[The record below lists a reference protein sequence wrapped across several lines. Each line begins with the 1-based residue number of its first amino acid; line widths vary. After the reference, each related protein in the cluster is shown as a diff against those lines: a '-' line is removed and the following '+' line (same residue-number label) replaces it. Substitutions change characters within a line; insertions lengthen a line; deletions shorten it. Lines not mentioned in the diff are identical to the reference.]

1 MAPIKFSD
9 LSRDSKR
16 VAEAADRGPVTIT
29 RRDGET
35 LVLRRQQDVERE
47 RAGVAAA
54 IQVITAAVA
63 GQPTSF
69 VERLKTPF
77 PWITLLPEGERD
89 EFAAEL
95 IDISRACAAV
105 SAFDPLLTLIHA
117 WSSTAEAYAT
127 GYTTDSDLEWLTTP
141 EPVERPTD

>member
-1 MAPIKFSD
+1 MAAIKFSD

-16 VAEAADRGPVTIT
+16 VAEATERGPVTIT

-63 GQPTSF
+63 GQPASF
-69 VERLKTPF
+69 TERLKTPF
-77 PWITLLPEGERD
+77 PWIALLPEDERG

-95 IDISRACAAV
+95 VDISRACAAV
-105 SAFDPLLTLIHA
+105 NAFDPLLTLIHA

-127 GYTTDSDLEWLTTP
+127 GHASDSELEWLTAP